1 MEQRQRFVALIE
13 SGHFTIS
20 ELCQEFGISRKS
32 GHKWLRRYQED
43 GVQGLENRSRA
54 PRSIPCRTEVEV
66 ERLIVAE
73 RRRRPTWGP
82 KKLHRVLLLKHGIE
96 SPPARSTSGEI
107 LKRNGLVKPRRR
119 RPGVFKVDRDDLPP
133 AERVNQVWAVDFKG
147 WFLLGDG
154 SRCDP
159 LTLSDLC
166 TRYLLKVKAQSG
178 QTLGPTQKSFEHAFR
193 SHGLPEIIRVDN
205 GSPFASMGPG
215 GLSRLSVWWIS
226 LGIDVEF
233 TRSGCPQDNGSHE
246 RMHRTMKKEC
256 CQPSS
261 PNRAAQQQRFARWR
275 KDFNWERP
283 HESLDQQT
291 PAERYQASARRLD
304 EGIKT
309 RLYEPHEETRR
320 VSTAGFI
327 SLNGNNCFVGE
338 AFQGADVAIKR
349 EEKSGLVSVRYANV
363 RLGNLENSPN
373 ARLRPPA
380 SGLRRALGAT
390 RLQRGMRK
398 TKNKKCYPCYRFMCN
413 PCASSYPLS
422 GQPPVPLELQ
432 PTPRPSPYCN

>member
-1 MEQRQRFVALIE
+1 MEQRQRFVALAG

-20 ELCQEFGISRKS
+20 QLCEEFGISRKS
-32 GHKWLRRYQED
+32 GHKWIQRHQAL
-43 GVQGLENRSRA
+43 GAQGLKDRSRA
-54 PRSIPCRTEVEV
+54 PRRIPGRTDAEI
-66 ERLIVAE
+66 ERLIVSE

-82 KKLHRVLLLKHGIE
+82 KKLHRVLLIKHGIE
-96 SPPARSTSGEI
+96 CPPARSTIGEI

-119 RPGVFKVDRDDLPP
+119 RPGVFQVERDDLTP
-133 AERVNQVWAVDFKG
+133 AQRVNQVWAVDFKG

-154 SRCDP
+154 IRCDP

-166 TRYLLKVKAQSG
+166 SRYLLKVKAQPG
-178 QTLGPTQKSFEHAFR
+178 QTLRPTQRSFEHAFR

-233 TRSGCPQDNGSHE
+233 TRPGCPQDNGSHE

-261 PNRAAQQQRFARWR
+261 ANTPAQQQRFDRWR
-275 KDFNWERP
+275 KDFNQERP
-283 HESLDQQT
+283 HEALDQQT
-291 PAERYQASARRLD
+291 PADLYQPSMRRLD

-309 RLYEPHEETRR
+309 RLYEPQQETRR
-320 VSTAGFI
+320 VSASGFI
-327 SLNGNNCFVGE
+327 SLNGTSCFVGE
-338 AFQGADVAIKR
+338 AFEGVDVAIERDGKN
-349 EEKSGLVSVRYANV
+349 GLWSVRYANV
-363 RLGNLENSPN
+363 RLGHLENSPN

-380 SGLRRALGAT
+380 SAGRWEKRACSAEEE
-390 RLQRGMRK
+390 RV
-398 TKNKKCYPCYRFMCN
+398 NK
-413 PCASSYPLS
+413 
-422 GQPPVPLELQ
+422 
-432 PTPRPSPYCN
+432 

>member
-1 MEQRQRFVALIE
+1 MPWMTETPMEQKQRFVALAQ
-13 SGHFTIS
+13 SGHFTVS
-20 ELCQEFGISRKS
+20 ELCEEFGISRKS
-32 GHKWLRRYQED
+32 GHKWIKRYAES
-43 GVQGLENRSRA
+43 GVQGLTDRSRA
-54 PRSIPCRTEVEV
+54 PKSVPGRTEGEI

-82 KKLHRVLLLKHGIE
+82 KKLYRVMETKHGIE
-96 SPPARSTSGEI
+96 CPPARSTIGEI
-107 LKRNGLVKPRRR
+107 LKRNGLIKPRRR
-119 RPGVFKVDRDDLPP
+119 RPGVFKVDRQDLTP
-133 AERVNQVWAVDFKG
+133 AERPNQVWAVDFKG
-147 WFLLGDG
+147 WFLLGNGD
-154 SRCDP
+154 RCDP

-166 TRYLLKVKAQSG
+166 SRYLLKVKAQQG
-178 QTLGPTQKSFEHAFR
+178 QTLRPTQRSFERAFR

-233 TRSGCPQDNGSHE
+233 TRPGCPQDNGSHE
-246 RMHRTMKKEC
+246 RMHRTMKAEC

-261 PNRAAQQQRFARWR
+261 ANTPAQQQRFDRWR
-275 KDFNWERP
+275 GGFNQERP

-291 PAERYQASARRLD
+291 PAQRYQASARRLD

-309 RLYEPHEETRR
+309 RLYEPHDEIKR

-327 SLNGNNCFVGE
+327 SLNGKSCFVGE
-338 AFQGADVAIKR
+338 AFEGADVAIER

-363 RLGNLENSPN
+363 RLGYLENTPN

-380 SGLRRALGAT
+380 YAERWEKRA
-390 RLQRGMRK
+390 
-398 TKNKKCYPCYRFMCN
+398 
-413 PCASSYPLS
+413 CAH
-422 GQPPVPLELQ
+422 E
-432 PTPRPSPYCN
+432 